1 MLSFN
6 LLYASNTKDED
17 SKMRIQGYV
26 EEYKIEVSGGSFFV
40 ILSN

>member
-1 MLSFN
+1 MLSFS

-17 SKMRIQGYV
+17 SKMRVQGYV
-26 EEYKIEVSGGSFFV
+26 QEYKIEVLEGSFFV